1 MLHILSTGRQC
12 RHGSECSYLHA
23 ENRKE
28 DCPEKYQNSTSSR
41 ATQGNHSTYH
51 GHSEETT
58 VAIPAIPLTLYMPLS
73 RNSPGASADGQYK
86 LLAAPIEAVPISY
99 RPAEPIRQPKRS
111 FCNLGP
117 LPGVM
122 SELTRRE
129 KGPHPLVHA
138 TALACGARVVPVEE
152 AASLIKAIES
162 KIRSGG
168 AKIARL
174 PSSRLTRLVPEAV
187 SMSSSSE
194 DGEDNDHSEPP
205 AVNVEGYCHDDQIS
219 EEMKLQGEAS
229 ELETDS
235 ENCSGHENHDTAD
248 C

>member
-1 MLHILSTGRQC
+1 
-12 RHGSECSYLHA
+12 
-23 ENRKE
+23 
-28 DCPEKYQNSTSSR
+28 
-41 ATQGNHSTYH
+41 
-51 GHSEETT
+51 
-58 VAIPAIPLTLYMPLS
+58 LYMPLS
-73 RNSPGASADGQYK
+73 RNSPGASA
-86 LLAAPIEAVPISY
+86 
-99 RPAEPIRQPKRS
+99 
-111 FCNLGP
+111 
-117 LPGVM
+117 GVM